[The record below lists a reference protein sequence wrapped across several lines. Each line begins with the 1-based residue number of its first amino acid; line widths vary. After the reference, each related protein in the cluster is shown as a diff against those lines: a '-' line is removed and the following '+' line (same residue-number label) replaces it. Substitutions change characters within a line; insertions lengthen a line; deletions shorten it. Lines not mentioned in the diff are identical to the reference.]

1 MLFWTVQ
8 TIIISI
14 IFIFLIHHLIT
25 YFKQILT
32 VPRTKDLVNSPI
44 QKYNDMFKIIS
55 NSDSSSSSSSSSSPI
70 NVNDYLPKN
79 IEDTLL
85 PQQVPVVTN
94 ETKTSMKNELKS
106 FLKKQLNSG
115 NTNQNLGNN
124 TTDIS
129 TLDIMDKSSASP
141 FYAAY

>member
-14 IFIFLIHHLIT
+14 IFIFLVHHLIT

-55 NSDSSSSSSSSSSPI
+55 NSDTSLSSSSSTI
-70 NVNDYLPKN
+70 NVSDYLPKN

-85 PQQVPVVTN
+85 PPQVPVVTN

-115 NTNQNLGNN
+115 TTNQNIGSS

-129 TLDIMDKSSASP
+129 TLDIMDKSSSSP
-141 FYAAY
+141 FYSAY

>member
-14 IFIFLIHHLIT
+14 IFIFLVHHLIT

-55 NSDSSSSSSSSSSPI
+55 NGDTGPSSSTLNIS
-70 NVNDYLPKN
+70 DYLPKN

-85 PQQVPVVTN
+85 TPSPIITN

-115 NTNQNLGNN
+115 NTSLVNN

-129 TLDIMDKSSASP
+129 TLDIMDKSTASP

>member
-14 IFIFLIHHLIT
+14 IFIFLVHHLIT

-55 NSDSSSSSSSSSSPI
+55 NSDTSLSSSSSPI
-70 NVNDYLPKN
+70 NVRDYLPKN
-79 IEDTLL
+79 AEDMLL
-85 PQQVPVVTN
+85 PPQLPVVTN

-106 FLKKQLNSG
+106 FLKKQLNG
-115 NTNQNLGNN
+115 NNANQNLGNN

-129 TLDIMDKSSASP
+129 TLDIMDKSSSSQ
-141 FYAAY
+141 FYSAY

>member
-14 IFIFLIHHLIT
+14 IFIFLVHHLIS

-55 NSDSSSSSSSSSSPI
+55 NSDTSLSSSSSTI
-70 NVNDYLPKN
+70 NVNNYLPVN
-79 IEDTLL
+79 IKDTLL
-85 PQQVPVVTN
+85 PQQVPVVTSD
-94 ETKTSMKNELKS
+94 TKNSMKNELKS
-106 FLKKQLNSG
+106 FLKKQLNSE
-115 NTNQNLGNN
+115 NTNKHIGSN

-129 TLDIMDKSSASP
+129 TLDIMDKSSSSP
-141 FYAAY
+141 FYSAY

>member
-8 TIIISI
+8 AIIISI
-14 IFIFLIHHLIT
+14 IFIFLVHHLIT

-55 NSDSSSSSSSSSSPI
+55 NSNTSSAI
-70 NVNDYLPKN
+70 NVNNYLPIN
-79 IEDTLL
+79 IEDTIL
-85 PQQVPVVTN
+85 PQQVPGVTS
-94 ETKTSMKNELKS
+94 ETKNSMKNELKS
-106 FLKKQLNSG
+106 FLKKQLNSE
-115 NTNQNLGNN
+115 NSNQHIGSN

-129 TLDIMDKSSASP
+129 TLDIMDKSSSSP
-141 FYAAY
+141 FYSTY

>member
-14 IFIFLIHHLIT
+14 IFIFLVHHLIT

-32 VPRTKDLVNSPI
+32 IPRTKDLVNSPI

-55 NSDSSSSSSSSSSPI
+55 NGDTSPSSSSSSSI
-70 NVNDYLPKN
+70 NVSDYLPKN
-79 IEDTLL
+79 AEDTLL
-85 PQQVPVVTN
+85 PPQLPVITN
-94 ETKTSMKNELKS
+94 ETKNSMKNELKS

-115 NTNQNLGNN
+115 STSQNIGSS

-129 TLDIMDKSSASP
+129 TLDIMDKSSSSP
-141 FYAAY
+141 FYSAY

>member
-14 IFIFLIHHLIT
+14 IFIFLVHHLIT

-55 NSDSSSSSSSSSSPI
+55 NSDTSSSSPTI
-70 NVNDYLPKN
+70 NVSDYLPKQSEQSF
-79 IEDTLL
+79 I
-85 PQQVPVVTN
+85 PQQESVPLTT

-106 FLKKQLNSG
+106 FLKKQLNT
-115 NTNQNLGNN
+115 NTTQSLGNN

>member
-14 IFIFLIHHLIT
+14 ISIFLVHHLIS

-55 NSDSSSSSSSSSSPI
+55 NSDTSLSSSSSTI
-70 NVNDYLPKN
+70 NVNNYLPVN
-79 IEDTLL
+79 IKDTLL
-85 PQQVPVVTN
+85 PQQVPVVTSD
-94 ETKTSMKNELKS
+94 TKNSMKNELKS
-106 FLKKQLNSG
+106 FLKKQLNSE
-115 NTNQNLGNN
+115 NTNKHIGSN

-141 FYAAY
+141 FYADY

>member
-14 IFIFLIHHLIT
+14 IFIFLVHHLIT

-32 VPRTKDLVNSPI
+32 IPRTKDLVNSPI

-55 NSDSSSSSSSSSSPI
+55 NGDTSSSSSTI
-70 NVNDYLPKN
+70 NISDYLPKN

-85 PQQVPVVTN
+85 PPQVPVVTN

-106 FLKKQLNSG
+106 FLKKQLNG
-115 NTNQNLGNN
+115 NNANQPIGNN

-129 TLDIMDKSSASP
+129 TLDIMDKSSSSP
-141 FYAAY
+141 FYSAY

>member
-14 IFIFLIHHLIT
+14 ILIFLVHHLIT

-55 NSDSSSSSSSSSSPI
+55 SSETSQYSSPPI
-70 NVNDYLPKN
+70 NVSEFLPKN
-79 IEDTLL
+79 TEDTLL
-85 PQQVPVVTN
+85 PPQVPVVTN

-106 FLKKQLNSG
+106 FLKKQLNG
-115 NTNQNLGNN
+115 NNANQNLGSN

-129 TLDIMDKSSASP
+129 TLDIMDKSSSSH
-141 FYAAY
+141 FYSAY